1 MNKRISIIIPVLNE
15 AAEIEARLQ
24 ALQAVRPFA
33 EIWVVDGGS
42 QDDTYQ
48 RALPLVD
55 GVLRSAPGRAIQ
67 MNTGARAAQGEQ
79 LLFLHCDTTLPEVQH
94 WYSAVLQA
102 DWGRF
107 DVIIA
112 GNHVAFPVISTL
124 MNVRSRLTGVATGD
138 QAMFVRR
145 SLFWE
150 AGGFPEQPL
159 MEDIALS
166 ARLKAYA
173 KPRCLPVRVTTSGR
187 RWLKHGVFK
196 TILLMW
202 GLRLAYWLGVPP
214 ERLAHYYGYSSK
226 A

>member
-79 LLFLHCDTTLPEVQH
+79 LLFLHCDTTLPEVQQ
-94 WYSAVLQA
+94 WYSSVLQA

-107 DVIIA
+107 DVTIA

-124 MNVRSRLTGVATGD
+124 MNVRSRLTGIATGD

-150 AGGFPEQPL
+150 ASGFPEQPL

-166 ARLKAYA
+166 ARLKTYA
-173 KPRCLPVRVTTSGR
+173 KPRCLPVCVTTSGR
-187 RWLKHGVFK
+187 RWLKQGVFK

>member
-1 MNKRISIIIPVLNE
+1 MNKRISIIVPVLNE

-33 EIWVVDGGS
+33 EVWVVDGGS

-79 LLFLHCDTTLPEVQH
+79 LLFLHCDTTLPEVQQ

-107 DVIIA
+107 DVTIA

-124 MNVRSRLTGVATGD
+124 MNVLAPADGDCNGRSGDVCTQVIVLGSWRL
-138 QAMFVRR
+138 
-145 SLFWE
+145 
-150 AGGFPEQPL
+150 P
-159 MEDIALS
+159 
-166 ARLKAYA
+166 
-173 KPRCLPVRVTTSGR
+173 
-187 RWLKHGVFK
+187 
-196 TILLMW
+196 
-202 GLRLAYWLGVPP
+202 
-214 ERLAHYYGYSSK
+214 
-226 A
+226 